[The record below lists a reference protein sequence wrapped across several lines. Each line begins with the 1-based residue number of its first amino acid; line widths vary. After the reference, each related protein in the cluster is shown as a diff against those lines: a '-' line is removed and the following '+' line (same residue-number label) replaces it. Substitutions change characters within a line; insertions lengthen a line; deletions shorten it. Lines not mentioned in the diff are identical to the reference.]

1 MATCPSCREH
11 YSDATATCEKD
22 GSTLVPDAVV
32 AAADSELKAGDQV
45 GEYRIEAKIGE
56 GGFGAVYRAVHPVI
70 GKTAAVK
77 LLHRQFS
84 SNPQM
89 VSRFIAEAKAVNQ
102 IRHKN
107 IIDIFAFGALQDGRQ
122 YYVMEL
128 LEGMTFDRYIKQ
140 RGRLPVEEA
149 LPILRGVGRA
159 LDAAHAGGI
168 VHRDLKP
175 ENVFIQ
181 FDEEGTPTPKL
192 LDFGIAKLLGE
203 SSDQSHKTRTGT
215 PMGTP
220 YYMSPEQAFGRAID
234 HRSDIYSF
242 GIMTNEALTGRVV
255 FDGESIMDVLFK
267 HVNLPPPRMSE
278 RCPEIPASLDEP
290 VLRMLAKDPAGRP
303 ATVMEALDELSRAAN
318 DAGFNVPAP
327 VRGGIPPAR
336 VSDRGVVVT
345 PAGSTTGP
353 TGIAITPSGGVAGT
367 LAQAQT
373 LVGSDPTLAGASA
386 DIAPR
391 KGRRTLMI
399 VGMVAGAVAIAAVGF
414 ELGRPSSTGPAEHRP
429 QVGVTAVPV
438 PTNTALVTP
447 AGTPPPPPA
456 VTPSGSSDVGPEA
469 AEVEIQIEATP
480 VPVDVYRGADKIG
493 SSASPLKLKRGEK
506 VKLTFRAPGYL
517 PTDVEV
523 SPTKSALLPVKL
535 TKLPANGKPASEVQW

>member
-11 YSDATATCEKD
+11 YSDEVATCAKD

-32 AAADSELKAGDQV
+32 AAADAELHPGDQV

-107 IIDIFAFGALQDGRQ
+107 IIDIFAFGALPDGRQ

-159 LDAAHAGGI
+159 LDAAHAAGI

-175 ENVFIQ
+175 ENIFIQ

-220 YYMSPEQAFGRAID
+220 YYMSPEQAFGRAVD

-267 HVNLPPPRMSE
+267 HVNLAPPRMSE
-278 RCPEIPASLDEP
+278 RCPELPASLDEP
-290 VLRMLAKDPAGRP
+290 VLRMLAKDPTGRP
-303 ATVMEALDELSRAAN
+303 PTVMEALDDLSRAAN
-318 DAGFNVPAP
+318 EAGFNVPAP

-336 VSDRGVVVT
+336 VSDRGIVVT
-345 PAGSTTGP
+345 PPGATTGP
-353 TGIAITPSGGVAGT
+353 NGIAITPTGGAAGT

-373 LVGSDPTLAGASA
+373 VVGTDPTLAGAST

-399 VGMVAGAVAIAAVGF
+399 VGLVAGAVGIAAAGF
-414 ELGRPSSTGPAEHRP
+414 AVGRPSTPEPAEHRP
-429 QVGVTAVPV
+429 QLVVSAVPV
-438 PTNTALVTP
+438 TTVTASAAP
-447 AGTPPPPPA
+447 AGTPPTTPA
-456 VTPSGSSDVGPEA
+456 VTPSGSSDVGPDA
-469 AEVEIQIEATP
+469 SEVELQVDSTP
-480 VPVDVYRGADKIG
+480 VTVDVFRGAEKIG
-493 SSASPLKLKRGEK
+493 TSATPLKLKRGEK
-506 VKLTFRAPGYL
+506 VKLTFRAVGFL
-517 PTDVEV
+517 PTEVEL
-523 SPTKSALLPVKL
+523 SPTKSTLLPVKL
-535 TKLPANGKPASEVQW
+535 TKLPPGGKPASEVQW